1 MKKKVLSAAGQIGIA
16 QKQTLV
22 VTSSHAPHKATDR
35 RTMSAPRG
43 RDARRALTGSGA
55 KGDGTHSRRGGAP
68 HGDAAPRSS
77 ERASTGGSSDAPRT
91 WMQWF
96 LGLKGNNFFC
106 KVDRAYM
113 LDQFNLYGLRP
124 LFSNYR
130 EVLDMIL
137 GPDISDTKD
146 IEALDRNFQDAVDL
160 FGLIHARFIITRR
173 GQSRMAR
180 KFKRISFGKC
190 PRAFCARQALLPV
203 GLQDT
208 PRKSGVKVYC
218 AACGQIFEP
227 EPKLVA
233 NYIDGAYFGTTFPH
247 LLLMEH
253 PELCPNPANVS
264 EVYLPRIFG
273 YRVYNEATSSLVVG
287 GGGGGA
293 AFAAAAALA
302 AAGGGATS
310 AAATVPSA
318 PAVPPAAATVP
329 KAATARTSRTKAPR
343 AKAAIG
349 NRKGDVGIRPKPEGG
364 VVAAGRGAPGI
375 SRGSRRARG
384 AAQPRSTTKSGKE
397 R

>member
-1 MKKKVLSAAGQIGIA
+1 
-16 QKQTLV
+16 
-22 VTSSHAPHKATDR
+22 
-35 RTMSAPRG
+35 MSAPRG
-43 RDARRALTGSGA
+43 RDARRALPKSGGT
-55 KGDGTHSRRGGAP
+55 GDGTHSRRAAAP
-68 HGDAAPRSS
+68 HGDAAPRNS
-77 ERASTGGSSDAPRT
+77 ERAKNTGGSSDAPRT

-180 KFKRISFGKC
+180 KFKRVSFGKC

-253 PELCPNPANVS
+253 PELCPNIANMS
-264 EVYLPRIFG
+264 TEIYSPRIFG

-287 GGGGGA
+287 GGG
-293 AFAAAAALA
+293 AALA
-302 AAGGGATS
+302 AAAGSGATS
-310 AAATVPSA
+310 AAATVASA
-318 PAVPPAAATVP
+318 PAVPPAAANVP
-329 KAATARTSRTKAPR
+329 KGAPPWSATTTAGAPRLRSGASSRSRGGGSRTKP
-343 AKAAIG
+343 
-349 NRKGDVGIRPKPEGG
+349 
-364 VVAAGRGAPGI
+364 
-375 SRGSRRARG
+375 S
-384 AAQPRSTTKSGKE
+384 KE